1 MTPDQLRKAL
11 AAESDRVEW
20 KQSAQNA
27 DPILRAACALANDLG
42 DSREPAFLVIGKAD
56 DGTAIGVARDPR
68 ESDQEQQKLV
78 NRLTS
83 PKLFP
88 TPSFHVELVEENGT
102 PLLVV
107 VLDPYPVPPVVTLD
121 GICYVRKG
129 TVTAAAKEADLLR
142 LRERRPENRQ
152 PFDYR
157 PLAGANLDD
166 LRLTDLREMH
176 RVVRGGDHDPES
188 FPELTAWLTRRD
200 LGRNVQGRWV
210 PNAAAILLFGASP
223 QSFLPGATIELV
235 RYGGDDFDAQVVLRK
250 TITGSLGDQLEALWL
265 QLSAHVVNIPATD
278 AGIRTSY
285 RPEYPLEA
293 LRELARN
300 LVQHRL
306 YEGTNA
312 PGRVEWFDDRVVFS
326 NPGGPFGQASE
337 GEFGSHADYRNP
349 TITRWLV
356 ELGYVE
362 QLGRGI
368 RLVQR
373 ALAQNGNPPLEV
385 ETDGFT
391 RVTVRRGP

>member
-1 MTPDQLRKAL
+1 
-11 AAESDRVEW
+11 
-20 KQSAQNA
+20 
-27 DPILRAACALANDLG
+27 
-42 DSREPAFLVIGKAD
+42 
-56 DGTAIGVARDPR
+56 
-68 ESDQEQQKLV
+68 
-78 NRLTS
+78 
-83 PKLFP
+83 
-88 TPSFHVELVEENGT
+88 
-102 PLLVV
+102 
-107 VLDPYPVPPVVTLD
+107 
-121 GICYVRKG
+121 
-129 TVTAAAKEADLLR
+129 
-142 LRERRPENRQ
+142 
-152 PFDYR
+152 
-157 PLAGANLDD
+157 
-166 LRLTDLREMH
+166 H

-326 NPGGPFGQASE
+326 NPA
-337 GEFGSHADYRNP
+337 
-349 TITRWLV
+349 
-356 ELGYVE
+356 
-362 QLGRGI
+362 
-368 RLVQR
+368 
-373 ALAQNGNPPLEV
+373 ALS
-385 ETDGFT
+385 
-391 RVTVRRGP
+391 VRRVRGSSALTPTTGTPPSPAGSSSLDMWSNSAVESVWSSARWHRTAIRRSRSRPTDSLG